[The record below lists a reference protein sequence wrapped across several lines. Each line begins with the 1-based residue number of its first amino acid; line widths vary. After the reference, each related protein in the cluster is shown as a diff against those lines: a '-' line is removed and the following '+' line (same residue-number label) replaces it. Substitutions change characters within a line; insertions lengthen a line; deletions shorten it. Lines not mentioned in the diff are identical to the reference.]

1 MTSRFSRY
9 SSDEKTPVRRRWSTR
24 VAATILCCLA
34 VFAGNSKSL
43 RGQFDDSVDVRTVR
57 GLSERRLYE
66 LARSHAE
73 SSLKTAGNDL
83 EKARLAAALIDVLTR
98 EALTSAGEL
107 RQSSWDRATRRALEL
122 EQELSGKP
130 GGLLVSVQ
138 TPLID
143 LARLEQIVR
152 EIEIGQAGDEERV
165 AARDLSVRIQRD
177 IDSVKAR
184 LLEALNQTTGSRRD
198 GDLDAAALRGLRY
211 NLEYQGARALIL
223 GGELYGKEDQ
233 TSRIDVMAQA
243 ESRLLECAQSIGP
256 GQPLWWS
263 IQADRLRAARVAGN
277 RRLFANVVSSLPS
290 GIPDQYSRN
299 RLNTELILDRV
310 ETGDYKEALA
320 LAGEEITATTS
331 PDLDVSR
338 LRLFIAISQSSA
350 ADSKTW
356 QQKALDLTARIEA
369 SHGPWWGR
377 RASLLVVG
385 IAGSSGGSGNLDL
398 LVRVASEAQQKRSWP
413 EAIAALDAAVVQA
426 EADNNQEL
434 AASLAFRAAAIEQEQ
449 EKHGEAAKRFEAISI
464 KYPEWPRAS
473 SAHLM
478 ACWNLARIVSTDAE
492 SAESYQR
499 ALEHHIQTWPMTSG
513 ADQARIWLSAMFQAR
528 QQWKESLVLLANV
541 SRSGSTYPEAL
552 ERILQLIPFYLSS
565 QGNRN
570 GNDDELLNQLA
581 RTLETS
587 LRKAE
592 EVPAI
597 TADVPSPRFAE
608 LATLAALRWVYGV
621 DGALDTGDE
630 LVAQLTDP
638 AHAPLSDRA
647 RALLV
652 IRSAWNGVDAAANI
666 GKLQEIRLDVASQ
679 EMLRTGLAGDY
690 SASPPPGTCHE
701 TLLAAANLLATQID
715 AAGKRTRYL
724 WDQSRVK
731 ALIAVDHSDGLEKV
745 RSIAGQYPSDM
756 AMQLALGRYW
766 HPLAMRDSAQI
777 AGALGHWRKLAS
789 GIRPN
794 SPEWFEAKL
803 CVARLLAASG
813 KTADARRMLEYM
825 QAVPPG
831 WKNSSLAAEFDQLLS
846 SLPASDEIPK

>member
-1 MTSRFSRY
+1 MCNRFSNH
-9 SSDEKTPVRRRWSTR
+9 SSDRKALVLRRWSTR
-24 VAATILCCLA
+24 GASAILCCLT
-34 VFAGNSKSL
+34 VFADDSKSL

-98 EALTSAGEL
+98 EALTSSGEL
-107 RQSSWDRATRRALEL
+107 RQSSWDRATRRALAL

-138 TPLID
+138 VPLID
-143 LARLEQIVR
+143 LARLEQMVR
-152 EIEIGQAGDEERV
+152 EIEIGQAGDEERI

-177 IDSVKAR
+177 IDAVKAR
-184 LLEALNQTTGSRRD
+184 LLEALNQTTGNRRNN
-198 GDLDAAALRGLRY
+198 DLDAAALRGLRY

-223 GGELYGKEDQ
+223 GGELYGKEEQ

-256 GQPLWWS
+256 GQSLWWS

-277 RRLFANVVSSLPS
+277 RRLFASIVSSLPS
-290 GIPDQYSRN
+290 GIPDQNSRN
-299 RLNTELILDRV
+299 QLNAELILDCV
-310 ETGDYKEALA
+310 ENGELREALA
-320 LAGEEITATTS
+320 LAGDDITATAS

-338 LRLFIAISQSSA
+338 LRLFIAISQTDA
-350 ADSKTW
+350 ADKKAW

-369 SHGPWWGR
+369 SHGSWWGR

-385 IAGSSGGSGNLDL
+385 IAGSSGDSNNLDL
-398 LVRVASEAQQKRSWP
+398 LVRVASEAQQKRQWP
-413 EAIAALDAAVVQA
+413 EAIAALDAAVMQA

-464 KYPEWPRAS
+464 KYPEWPKAS

-478 ACWNLARIVSTDAE
+478 ACWNMARIASTDAE
-492 SAESYQR
+492 SAENYQR
-499 ALEHHIQTWPMTSG
+499 ALEHHIQTWPMTPG
-513 ADQARIWLSAMFQAR
+513 ADQARIWLSAMFQAK

-552 ERILQLIPFYLSS
+552 DRILQLIPFYLSS

-570 GNDDELLNQLA
+570 GNGDEWLNQLA

-587 LRKAE
+587 LQKAE
-592 EVPAI
+592 EVPAV
-597 TADVPSPRFAE
+597 TEDLPSRRFAE
-608 LATLAALRWVYGV
+608 LITLAALRWVYGV
-621 DGALDTGDE
+621 EGALDTGEE
-630 LVAQLTDP
+630 LAALLADP
-638 AHAPLSDRA
+638 AHASLADRA
-647 RALLV
+647 GALLV
-652 IRSAWNGVDAAANI
+652 IRSAWQGVDAAANI
-666 GKLQEIRLDVASQ
+666 GKLQEIRLDAASQ
-679 EMLRTGLAGDY
+679 EMLRAGLAGEY
-690 SASPPPGTCHE
+690 TASPPTGSCRE
-701 TLLAAANLLATQID
+701 TLLAAANLLAAPID
-715 AAGKRTRYL
+715 GAGKRTRYL

-731 ALIAVDHSDGLEKV
+731 ALIAVDHADGIEKV

-766 HPLAMRDSAQI
+766 LPLAMRDSTHV
-777 AGALGHWRKLAS
+777 AGALGQWRKLAS
-789 GIRPN
+789 GTRPN
-794 SPEWFEAKL
+794 SPDWFEAKL
-803 CVARLLAASG
+803 CVARLLVASG
-813 KTADARRMLEYM
+813 KTADARKMLEYM

-831 WKNSSLAAEFDQLLS
+831 WKNSSFASEFDQLLS